1 MKITREE
8 FKELI
13 TLGREINEK
22 SSAADGI
29 LNDDF
34 VNELYFPFLYWIS
47 KSLGFND
54 EHPAG
59 DLIIDCI
66 CDGCGWVY
74 NENGELVSEEDLGK
88 VYDTYFKDGNGKQVE
103 T

>member
-1 MKITREE
+1 MKISREE

-13 TLGREINEK
+13 KLGREINEK
-22 SSAADGI
+22 SLAADGI

-34 VNELYFPFLYWIS
+34 VNELYFPFLYWILR
-47 KSLGFND
+47 SLGFSD

-66 CDGCGWVY
+66 C
-74 NENGELVSEEDLGK
+74 NENGELVYEEDLGK
-88 VYDTYFKDGNGKQVE
+88 VYDSCFKDGNGLNIE
-103 T
+103 NICENA